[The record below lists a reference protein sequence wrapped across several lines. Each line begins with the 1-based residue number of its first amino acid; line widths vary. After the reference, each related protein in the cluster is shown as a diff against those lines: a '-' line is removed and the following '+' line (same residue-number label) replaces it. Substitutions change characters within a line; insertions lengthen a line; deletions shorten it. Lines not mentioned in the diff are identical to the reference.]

1 MKGNLAVVYK
11 VFKERKALTDLE
23 LQGFVN
29 LNPNSV
35 RPARLNLLR
44 MGAIRK
50 TEEKRAGYTVYK
62 VVRGFKFEEVK
73 APKKTDVLQT
83 LRNQRNALREL
94 ISQTTE
100 LIGHLTKTTA
110 K

>member
-23 LQGFVN
+23 LQGLVN
-29 LNPNSV
+29 LNANSV
-35 RPARLNLLR
+35 RPTRLNLLR

-50 TEEKRAGYTVYK
+50 TGEKRAGYTVYK
-62 VVRGFKFEEVK
+62 VVRGFKFDEVK

-83 LRNQRNALREL
+83 LRDQRKVLREL
-94 ISQTTE
+94 LAQTSD
-100 LIGHLTKTTA
+100 LIGHLTKPTA

>member
-11 VFKERKALTDLE
+11 VFKDRKELTDLE
-23 LQGFVN
+23 LQGLVN
-29 LNPNSV
+29 LNANSV

-50 TEEKRAGYTVYK
+50 TGEKRAGYTVYK
-62 VVRGFKFEEVK
+62 VVRGFKFNEVK
-73 APKKTDVLQT
+73 APKKKDVLQT
-83 LRNQRNALREL
+83 LRDQRKVLREL
-94 ISQTTE
+94 LVQTRD
-100 LIGHLTKTTA
+100 LIGHLTKPTA